1 MPKGK
6 LFIADIHLGAK
17 LYNIPELAKDNEIM
31 LLAAFDKAVELKA
44 DLVIAGDLYDTQNPS
59 EELVSFVSRLRDDY
73 LDGANCLAIS
83 GDHDKR
89 PGVNTTWVGDV
100 NGFASSG
107 GGVLGIHY
115 KNFLNVADVLKN
127 TDTADVEFLV
137 LHGQDENMFKFVEEK
152 KRLNLKAIDITK
164 LPKLKAIVLGD
175 IHKPMEGVI
184 AFPEHKREIP
194 VYYCGS
200 LGVIKS
206 DEIGTKTGL
215 MYWDGVKFSRIPFPH
230 HRTYAKFNL
239 PDDAHLLPT
248 FIKQVAKEKYK
259 PLVVVSYPDDLDKE
273 HIDTLK
279 QLEKIVILRR
289 SKSAKLVDD
298 EEVINIRSELKT
310 EDKISAVIDVLF
322 KDDETLKNVFTD
334 LLNSVDPKG
343 VLDAYKEKM
352 LEPTK

>member
-1 MPKGK
+1 MSKNK
-6 LFIADIHLGAK
+6 LFIADAHLGAK
-17 LYNIPELAKDNEIM
+17 LYNIPELAKDNEM
-31 LLAAFDKAVELKA
+31 LLSAAFDKAIELKA
-44 DLVIAGDLYDTQNPS
+44 DIVIAGDLYDTQNPS
-59 EELVSFVSRLRDDY
+59 EELVSFVTGELGRQKMHQRL
-73 LDGANCLAIS
+73 GIAIS

-89 PGVNTTWVGDV
+89 PGVNATWVHQV
-100 NGFASSG
+100 NGFSYEG
-107 GGVLGIHY
+107 DGVLGIHY
-115 KNFLNVADVLKN
+115 KNFLNVADVLNN
-127 TDTADVEFLV
+127 TDTSNVEFLV

-152 KRLNLKAIDITK
+152 KRLNLKAIDISK

-175 IHKPMEGVI
+175 IHKPMEGVV

-215 MYWDGVKFSRIPFPH
+215 LFWDGTKFTRVPFPH
-230 HRTYAKFNL
+230 HRTYAKL
-239 PDDAHLLPT
+239 SIPDDAHLLPA
-248 FIKQVAKEKYK
+248 FIKQVGKEKYK

-273 HIDTLK
+273 HMDTLK
-279 QLEKIVILRR
+279 QLEKLVILRR
-289 SKSAKLVDD
+289 SKSAKLVDE
-298 EEVINIRSELKT
+298 EEVINIRSELRT

-343 VLDAYKEKM
+343 VLDAYKDKM
-352 LEPTK
+352 LN